1 MEKLV
6 IALGGNALQEGN
18 GPATA
23 EAQLEVVEKTS
34 VYIADIIEK
43 AMVAEF
49 GEDNVRRM
57 GTKIAAAVGEVEN
70 KEGREMD
77 ACVEIA
83 GIVQSWDYVVR
94 HYKDGTTTEKEEYN
108 LDVAYT
114 EYLDEVEQKKSKRK
128 KKND

>member
-1 MEKLV
+1 MAYMTDLKEMKNDT
-6 IALGGNALQEGN
+6 ARKNAIRER
-18 GPATA
+18 
-23 EAQLEVVEKTS
+23 
-34 VYIADIIEK
+34 IADIIEK
-43 AMVAEF
+43 VMVAEF

-57 GTKIAAAVGEVEN
+57 GTKIAAAVGSVEN

-114 EYLDEVEQKKSKRK
+114 EYLDEVEQKKSKKK